1 MMEKDGM
8 NGTNEINDRK
18 EIRQNENSKTNAPQ
32 NNNLQWSPLVKRKRE
47 SIKNVRKQN
56 RVKIPRIKRPTNRQ

>member
-18 EIRQNENSKTNAPQ
+18 EIRQNESSKTNAPQ

-47 SIKNVRKQN
+47 SIKMLGS
-56 RVKIPRIKRPTNRQ
+56 KIE